1 MLFTYFTHAY
11 TRNGSQCIT
20 CCRIIRKKDPKSH
33 RGRTFLSISV
43 LFQTAGTLI
52 WPVIT
57 VVTIRFTCG
66 EPPFIMNC
74 FSIRREMNC
83 YSWYIIR
90 CNLIFLTYIRT
101 EVTIEFVCCMGA
113 GFFSFSELCTGI
125 NQFSMNKPYDKPI
138 NPCCPYCLFLLTRA
152 DFLPSL
158 HRKAE
163 IRLGSTGP
171 EVLLRVRKGGP
182 PLPDLCDLRCSLQ
195 QVKKWKCFD
204 INHID
209 TFANTLEEP
218 RNLFRDCIPL
228 STVTKEF
235 AKDHTP
241 GC

>member
-1 MLFTYFTHAY
+1 MHNVLQDH
-11 TRNGSQCIT
+11 QE
-20 CCRIIRKKDPKSH
+20 KDTKPH
-33 RGRTFLSISV
+33 RGRTFLNISV
-43 LFQTAGTLI
+43 LFKTAGTLI

-57 VVTIRFTCG
+57 AVTVRCTYG

-83 YSWYIIR
+83 YSWYIIG

-101 EVTIEFVCCMGA
+101 EVTIAFVCCMGA
-113 GFFSFSELCTGI
+113 GFISLSELCTGI
-125 NQFSMNKPYDKPI
+125 NQFSMNKAYDKPI
-138 NPCCPYCLFLLTRA
+138 NPCCHYHLFLVTRA

-158 HRKAE
+158 HWETKV
-163 IRLGSTGP
+163 RLGSTGP
-171 EVLLRVRKGGP
+171 EVLLRALKAGP
-182 PLPDLCDLRCSLQ
+182 PLPDLCDLCCSLQ

-228 STVTKEF
+228 MTVTKEF